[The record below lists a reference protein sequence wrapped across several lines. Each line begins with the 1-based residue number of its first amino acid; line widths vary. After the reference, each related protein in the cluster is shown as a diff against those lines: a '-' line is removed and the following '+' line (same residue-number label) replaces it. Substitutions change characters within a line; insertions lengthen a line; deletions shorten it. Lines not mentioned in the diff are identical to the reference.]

1 MRFTAKLALFAAGLL
16 APLAISQT
24 AHAGIAACGNIHVE
38 ANAECEVRGGIE
50 CEGMCTPVA
59 VRAQCAGNLAWDCRG
74 GCEGNLEVDVECS
87 GNCNADCMAEC
98 EADPPSFDCQGSCFA
113 DCEATARAR
122 CSTGDDE
129 CFAAAEGS
137 CEAECQ
143 VSCEAQPAEVECS
156 GHCEASCNA
165 SCSASSEAYLNCQV
179 DCQRPEFPSCE
190 ASIQGVC
197 EVACETEEGALFCD
211 GNYVD
216 HDGNLEECLDSL
228 RGLLNVMVSGSA
240 SCSGNSCEAE
250 GAISCS
256 CTAADAQ
263 QDMQGGALFVLGGL
277 FLFGLSRRRN
287 EAA

>member
-16 APLAISQT
+16 APLAIAQT

-50 CEGMCTPVA
+50 CEGMCTPVT
-59 VRAQCAGNLAWDCRG
+59 VRAQCAGDLAWECRG

-87 GNCNADCMAEC
+87 AGCNTDCMAEC
-98 EADPPSFDCQGSCFA
+98 EADFEAFDCQGSCFA
-113 DCEATARAR
+113 DCEASARAQ

-137 CEAECQ
+137 CEAECE
-143 VSCEAQPAEVECS
+143 VSCDRPSASVDCS
-156 GHCEASCNA
+156 GSCEASCEG

-190 ASIQGVC
+190 ASIQGGC
-197 EVACETEEGALFCD
+197 EVACETEQGALFCD

-256 CTAADAQ
+256 CTAGDAQ

>member
-16 APLAISQT
+16 APLAIAQT

-50 CEGMCTPVA
+50 CEGMCTPVT
-59 VRAQCAGNLAWDCRG
+59 VRAQCAGDLAWECRG

-87 GNCNADCMAEC
+87 GSCNTDCMAEC
-98 EADPPSFDCQGSCFA
+98 EADFEAFDCQGSCFA
-113 DCEATARAR
+113 DCEASARAQ

-137 CEAECQ
+137 CEAECE
-143 VSCEAQPAEVECS
+143 VSCSPPSARVDCS
-156 GHCEASCNA
+156 ASCEASCNA
-165 SCSASSEAYLNCQV
+165 SCSASSEAYLDCQV
-179 DCQRPEFPSCE
+179 DCQRPQFPSCE
-190 ASIQGVC
+190 ASIQGGC
-197 EVACETEEGALFCD
+197 EVACETEQGALFCD

-256 CTAADAQ
+256 CTASDAQ